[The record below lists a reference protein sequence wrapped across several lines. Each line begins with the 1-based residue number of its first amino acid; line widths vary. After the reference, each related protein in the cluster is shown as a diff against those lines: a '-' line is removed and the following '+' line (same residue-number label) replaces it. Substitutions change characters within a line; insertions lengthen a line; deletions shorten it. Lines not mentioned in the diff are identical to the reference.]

1 MTLRLALLRAIRINM
16 AASVGVV
23 VDADAFA
30 PSAGLGAVI
39 KALRLTGCAIP
50 GCKRWT
56 KSSVMKNAF
65 SPFLES
71 LDPRLQFSMVVG
83 SRLMLF
89 VSKRCFAVCLVQS
102 LDPNPPQSITSGLQ
116 KKRYKKTVQK
126 KLCKN
131 NCESGRCNPGAE
143 NPP

>member
-1 MTLRLALLRAIRINM
+1 MQPRDDSVSVSDILIRTRRQVLMTLRLALLRAIRTNM

-56 KSSVMKNAF
+56 
-65 SPFLES
+65 
-71 LDPRLQFSMVVG
+71 
-83 SRLMLF
+83 
-89 VSKRCFAVCLVQS
+89 
-102 LDPNPPQSITSGLQ
+102 
-116 KKRYKKTVQK
+116 
-126 KLCKN
+126 
-131 NCESGRCNPGAE
+131 
-143 NPP
+143 